1 MQKNI
6 HIKREKITNLNLFN
20 TVKNDKYKR
29 ILSEC
34 MPNEIVKLLILVHK
48 N

>member
-6 HIKREKITNLNLFN
+6 HIKREKITNLNLFY
-20 TVKNDKYKR
+20 TVKNYKYQT
-29 ILSEC
+29 ILSEF
-34 MPNEIVKLLILVHK
+34 MPNDIVKLLILVHK